1 MLSAAVS
8 TVVNAATTYVAA
20 KAAGQEYTVTDL
32 LVSAAVE
39 AVNAIPGV
47 GKFAA
52 GAISGAYSA
61 YTAIENGATPQEAA
75 MCFGVSAVTTTVSI
89 GNLANLGTETVASV
103 AATASSDLAFGTG
116 YNCVAAVTNKSV
128 SIKAERRNAER
139 NSRSKRTHVTSTSRG
154 SVGGSS
160 SRRRNV
166 NLMSTV

>member
-8 TVVNAATTYVAA
+8 TVVNVATTYVAA
-20 KAAGQEYTVTDL
+20 KAAGQEYTVTGL
-32 LVSAAVE
+32 LVSAAV
-39 AVNAIPGV
+39 GV
-47 GKFAA
+47 GKFAAA

-75 MCFGVSAVTTTVSI
+75 MCFGVSALTTTVSI